1 MKILNLYAGIGGNRK
16 LWGDDHQITAVEY
29 DPNIAKIY
37 ADLYP
42 NDTIVVADAHAYLVD
57 HFKEFDFIWSS
68 PPCQSHS
75 RIRQLISVNHRG
87 ISAIYPDMKLYQEII
102 FLQYN
107 FKGKW
112 IVENVRPYYEPL
124 IKPTTQLHRHLI
136 WANFDIPQ
144 AEFRK
149 YNMRNMGIGQLS
161 EVAGVDLTPY
171 KLEDKRQVLR
181 NCVLP
186 ELGEHVFNQVTK

>member
-1 MKILNLYAGIGGNRK
+1 MKILNLYAGIGGNRQ
-16 LWGDDHQITAVEY
+16 LWGNDHDVTAVEY
-29 DPNIAKIY
+29 DADIAKIY

-42 NDTIVVADAHAYLVD
+42 RDNVVVADAHEYLLN
-57 HFKEFDFIWSS
+57 HYAEFDFIWSS

-75 RIRQLISVNHRG
+75 RVRQLLSVGHRG
-87 ISAIYPDMKLYQEII
+87 VPAVYADMKLYQEII

-107 FKGKW
+107 CKSKW

-124 IKPTTQLHRHLI
+124 IKPTTKLHRHLI
-136 WANFDIPQ
+136 WSNFDIPQ
-144 AEFRK
+144 MEFEK

-161 EVAGVDLTPY
+161 EVAGVDLTAY
-171 KLEDKRQVLR
+171 KLENKRQVLR

-186 ELGEHVFNQVTK
+186 ALGEHVFNQVNQ

>member
-16 LWGDDHQITAVEY
+16 LWGDDHEITAVEY
-29 DPNIAKIY
+29 DADIARVY
-37 ADLYP
+37 GDLYP
-42 NDTIVVADAHAYLVD
+42 GDKIVVDDAHEYLLN

-75 RIRQLISVNHRG
+75 RIRQVIGVAHRN
-87 ISAIYPDMKLYQEII
+87 YPAVFADMKLYQEII
-102 FLQYN
+102 FLQHN
-107 FKGKW
+107 FKGQW

-136 WANFDIPQ
+136 WSNLDIPQ
-144 AEFRK
+144 TEFRK
-149 YNMRNMGIGQLS
+149 YNMRNMGISQLS
-161 EVAGVDLTPY
+161 EVAGVDLTAY
-171 KLEDKRQVLR
+171 KLSDKRQVLR

-186 ELGEHVFNQVTK
+186 ELGKHVFDQVKP

>member
-16 LWGDDHQITAVEY
+16 LWGDEHQITAVEY
-29 DPNIAKIY
+29 DADIAKVY
-37 ADLYP
+37 ADHFP
-42 NDTIVVADAHAYLVD
+42 NDTVIVEDAHQYLID
-57 HFKEFDFIWSS
+57 HFNEFDFIWSS

-75 RIRQLISVNHRG
+75 SFRQNIGVRFRG
-87 ISAIYPDMKLYQEII
+87 VKPIYADMKLWQEII

-107 FKGKW
+107 CKSKW

-124 IKPTTQLHRHLI
+124 IKPTTKLHRHLI
-136 WANFDIPQ
+136 WSNFDIPQ
-144 AEFRK
+144 MEFEK

-161 EVAGVDLTPY
+161 EVAGVDLSAY
-171 KLEDKRQVLR
+171 KLENKRQVLR

-186 ELGEHVFNQVTK
+186 ALGEHVFNQVNQ